1 MEKNSYRHG
10 CGHHFSLDEGVT
22 KNNIMLTEEFKQ
34 FSSEINSKIYYDYDL
49 KKKNWFNIGGKTKV
63 YFRADNLSDLIL
75 FLKKFG
81 TKEKIHILGAG
92 SNTLISD
99 NTFDGVVIKLGK
111 NFSNLSILP
120 NDIIIAGSACTDKKL
135 SDFALKNEIG
145 GFEFLACIPGTVG
158 GGLKMNAG
166 CFNKEFKD
174 MLVSIQAIDRKGRV
188 LTIPSNKVVFKYRNN
203 DLPDDLIFL
212 SASFKGEKNDK
223 DKIEKEVFELKN
235 KKDSSQPTKIKTSG
249 STFKNPINQSNKKVW
264 QLIKESVP
272 KETSFGDACISD
284 KHCNFFVNKNN
295 ASFDDMNKLIK
306 FVQDAVQKKTGIIL
320 EKEIKILE

>member
-1 MEKNSYRHG
+1 MLSEELKKFSYEV
-10 CGHHFSLDEGVT
+10 S
-22 KNNIMLTEEFKQ
+22 
-34 FSSEINSKIYYDYDL
+34 SKIYFEYDL
-49 KKKNWFNIGGKTKV
+49 KKSNWFNIGGKAKI
-63 YFRADNLSDLIL
+63 YFRPDNLPDLIL
-75 FLKKFG
+75 FLKRFG

-99 NTFDGVVIKLGK
+99 NTFDGAVIRLGK
-111 NFSNLSILP
+111 NFSNISILP
-120 NDIIIAGSACTDKKL
+120 NDIIVAGSACLDKKL
-135 SDFALKNEIG
+135 SDFALENEVG

-174 MLVSIQAIDRKGRV
+174 ILISIQAINKEGRV
-188 LTIPSNKVVFKYRNN
+188 LTIPANKVIFKYRNN
-203 DLPDDLIFL
+203 DLSDDLIFL
-212 SASFKGEKNDK
+212 SASFKGEKKDK
-223 DKIEKEVFELKN
+223 DKIKNEVFKLKN
-235 KKDSSQPTKIKTSG
+235 RKESTQPTKIKTSG
-249 STFKNPINQSNKKVW
+249 STFKNPTDQSDKKVW

-272 KETSFGDACISD
+272 LDTSFGDACISD

-306 FVQDAVQKKTGIIL
+306 FVQDAVQEKTGIIL